1 VHKEREYEEE
11 LEVRPQIEVLSQEL
25 DLENGTSEGYKAF
38 PGITLLEERDR
49 QRQQL
54 GSKLRELTLQI
65 KTSEG
70 YQIRNGINLLRKNY
84 FIFDGNYVN
93 LKHVLEEFEQPMVF
107 LKLWDEKDRHKLDL
121 YINEVVRYFHNYL
134 AGAVSLLDHT
144 RVFIEDTRQE
154 ADFTGEYKQRMD
166 RDFTHALLP
175 NFMRDLRHYMLH
187 RELPFALAE
196 LNFSAEGGDM
206 ELNSAIR
213 LDVTKLRDWQ
223 GWSESGR
230 KFLDTLDDK
239 VRLSSVINEYASVI
253 TGFNRWFGLRQSEL
267 HQAALRHLEKLEGE
281 REHLEQELKRLD
293 DLFEVTEKATSSL
306 REEREILLAEL
317 RREREVT
324 DRLKADLEN
333 ARRSWWRR

>member
-11 LEVRPQIEVLSQEL
+11 LAAPAQIEVRSQEP
-25 DLENGTSEGYKAF
+25 DLETETGEGYQVF

-54 GSKLRELTLQI
+54 GSKLRELTLEI

-70 YQIRNGINLLRKNY
+70 YRIRNQINLLRKNH

-107 LKLWDEKDRHKLDL
+107 LKLWDDKNRHKLDL

-134 AGAVSLLDHT
+134 AGAATLLDHT
-144 RVFIEDTRQE
+144 RAFIEDTRQE
-154 ADFTGEYKQRMD
+154 ADLTGEYRQRMEQQFD
-166 RDFTHALLP
+166 QSPLP
-175 NFMRDLRHYMLH
+175 GFMRDLRYYMLH

-196 LNFSAEGGDM
+196 LNFSTEGGDM

-213 LDVTKLRDWQ
+213 LDVAKLRDWQ
-223 GWSESGR
+223 GWSENGR
-230 KFLDTLDDK
+230 KYLEALDDK
-239 VRLSSVINEYASVI
+239 VRLSSVVNEYSSVI
-253 TGFNRWFGLRQSEL
+253 TGFHRWFGLRQSEL
-267 HQAALRHLEKLEGE
+267 HRKALTHLEELDSE
-281 REHLEQELKRLD
+281 REHLQEEIKRLD

-306 REEREILLAEL
+306 REEREMLMTEL
-317 RREREVT
+317 RRERELT
-324 DRLKADLEN
+324 ERLKADLEK